1 MSRIGKK
8 PVPIPEGVELRIAG
22 NEVEAKGKKGV
33 RRLQLMSNVILTQE
47 DSVLLLQPRD
57 SSKRSRAMWGMQ
69 RTLLDNLL
77 VGVSSGF
84 SKTLLL
90 NGVGYRAEM
99 RGQQLRMQLGFS
111 HDIIYPVPDDI
122 EIACPRP
129 TEITVSGKD
138 RQRVGQVAA
147 NLRAFRPPEPYKG
160 KGVRYA
166 DEYIL
171 RKEGKKK

>member
-8 PVPIPEGVELRIAG
+8 PVPVPEGVEVRVNG
-22 NEVEAKGKKGV
+22 NVVEAKGKNGSGS
-33 RRLQLMSNVILTQE
+33 LELL
-47 DSVLLLQPRD
+47 DSVTLEQGEGELRLAPRD
-57 SSKRSRAMWGMQ
+57 DSMRSRSMWGMQ

-99 RGQQLRMQLGFS
+99 RGKELRMQLGFS
-111 HDIIYPVPDDI
+111 HDILYPVPEGI
-122 EIACPRP
+122 EIKCPRP
-129 TEITVSGKD
+129 VEIIVSGRD

-147 NLRAFRPPEPYKG
+147 NLRAYRPPEPYKG
-160 KGVRYA
+160 KGVRYS
-166 DEYIL
+166 DE
-171 RKEGKKK
+171 

>member
-8 PVPIPEGVELRIAG
+8 PVPIPEGVEVRIQG
-22 NEVEAKGKKGV
+22 NEVEAKGKKGAGK
-33 RRLQLMSNVILTQE
+33 LSLL
-47 DSVLLLQPRD
+47 DSVSLSQGEGELRLEPKDD
-57 SSKRSRAMWGMQ
+57 SIRSRAMWGMQ

-99 RGQQLRMQLGFS
+99 RGKELRMQLGFS
-111 HDIIYPVPDDI
+111 HDILYPVPEDI

-129 TEITVSGKD
+129 TEITVSGRD

-147 NLRAFRPPEPYKG
+147 NLRAYRPPEPYKG
-160 KGVRYA
+160 KGVRYS
-166 DEYIL
+166 DETVF

>member
-8 PVPIPEGVELRIAG
+8 PVPVPEGVEVRVNG
-22 NEVEAKGKKGV
+22 NVVEAKGKNGSGS
-33 RRLQLMSNVILTQE
+33 LELL
-47 DSVLLLQPRD
+47 DSVTLEQGEGELRLAPRD
-57 SSKRSRAMWGMQ
+57 DSMRSRSMWGMQ

-99 RGQQLRMQLGFS
+99 RGKELRMQLGFS
-111 HDIIYPVPDDI
+111 HDILYPVPEGI
-122 EIACPRP
+122 EIKCPRP
-129 TEITVSGKD
+129 VEIIVSGRD

-147 NLRAFRPPEPYKG
+147 NLRAYRPPEPYKG
-160 KGVRYA
+160 KGVRYS
-166 DEYIL
+166 DETIM

>member
-8 PVPIPEGVELRIAG
+8 PVSIPEGVEVRVNG
-22 NEVEAKGKKGV
+22 KVVEAKGKNGSGS
-33 RRLQLMSNVILTQE
+33 LELL
-47 DSVLLLQPRD
+47 DSVTLEQGEGELRLAPKD
-57 SSKRSRAMWGMQ
+57 ESMRSRSMWGMQ

-99 RGQQLRMQLGFS
+99 RGKDLRMQLGFS
-111 HDIIYPVPDDI
+111 HDILYPVPEDI
-122 EIACPRP
+122 EIKCPRP
-129 TEITVSGKD
+129 VEIVVSGRD

-147 NLRAFRPPEPYKG
+147 NLRAYRPPEPYKG
-160 KGVRYA
+160 KGVRYS
-166 DEYIL
+166 DEVVM

>member
-1 MSRIGKK
+1 MSRIGKR
-8 PVPIPEGVELRIAG
+8 PVPIPEGVEVRIAG
-22 NEVEAKGKKGV
+22 NVVEAKGAKGSGSLALV
-33 RRLQLMSNVILTQE
+33 
-47 DSVLLLQPRD
+47 DSVTLDRGESELRLAPKD
-57 SSKRSRAMWGMQ
+57 ESMRSRSMWGMQ

-90 NGVGYRAEM
+90 NGVGYRAEIK
-99 RGQQLRMQLGFS
+99 GKQLRMQLGFS
-111 HDIIYPVPDDI
+111 HDILYPVPEDI

-129 TEITVSGKD
+129 VEIVVSGRD

-147 NLRAFRPPEPYKG
+147 NLRAYRPPEPYKG
-160 KGVRYA
+160 KGVRYS
-166 DEYIL
+166 DEVIM

>member
-1 MSRIGKK
+1 MSRIGIK
-8 PVPIPEGVELRIAG
+8 PVLIPDGVELRIAG
-22 NEVEAKGKKGV
+22 NTVEAKGRKGV
-33 RRLQLMSNVILTQE
+33 GHLRLVDNVILSQKE
-47 DSVLLLQPRD
+47 KELQLRPRD
-57 SSKRSRAMWGMQ
+57 NSGYTRAMWGMQ
-69 RTLLDNLL
+69 RTLLSNLL
-77 VGVSSGF
+77 IGVSDGF

-99 RGQQLRMQLGFS
+99 RGKELRLQLGFS
-111 HDIIYPVPDDI
+111 HEILYPVPEGI
-122 EIACPRP
+122 EIICPRA
-129 TEITVSGKD
+129 TEIVISGRD

-166 DEYIL
+166 EEYVA

>member
-8 PVPIPEGVELRIAG
+8 PIPIPEGVELRIAG
-22 NEVEAKGKKGV
+22 NEVEAKGRKGV
-33 RRLQLMSNVILTQE
+33 EHLHLV
-47 DSVLLLQPRD
+47 DSVIISREGGELHLRPRD
-57 SSKRSRAMWGMQ
+57 NSSRARAMWGMQ
-69 RTLLDNLL
+69 RTLLNNLL
-77 VGVSSGF
+77 VGVSDGF

-99 RGQQLRMQLGFS
+99 RGKELRLQLGFS
-111 HDIIYPVPDDI
+111 HDVLYPVPESIDI
-122 EIACPRP
+122 VCPRT
-129 TEITVSGKD
+129 TEIIVSGRD

-166 DEYIL
+166 DEFVA

>member
-8 PVPIPEGVELRIAG
+8 PVPVPEGVEVRVNG
-22 NEVEAKGKKGV
+22 NVVEAKGKNGSGS
-33 RRLQLMSNVILTQE
+33 LELL
-47 DSVLLLQPRD
+47 DSVTLEQGEGELRLAPRD
-57 SSKRSRAMWGMQ
+57 DSMRSRSMWGMQ

-99 RGQQLRMQLGFS
+99 RGKELRMQLGFS
-111 HDIIYPVPDDI
+111 HDILYPVPEGI
-122 EIACPRP
+122 EIKCPRP
-129 TEITVSGKD
+129 VEIIVSGRD

-147 NLRAFRPPEPYKG
+147 NLRAYRPPEPYKG
-160 KGVRYA
+160 KGVRYS
-166 DEYIL
+166 DEVVM

>member
-8 PVPIPEGVELRIAG
+8 PVPVPEGVEVRVNG
-22 NEVEAKGKKGV
+22 NVVEAKGKNGSGS
-33 RRLQLMSNVILTQE
+33 LELL
-47 DSVLLLQPRD
+47 DSVTLEQGEGELRLAPRD
-57 SSKRSRAMWGMQ
+57 ESMRSRSMWGMQ

-99 RGQQLRMQLGFS
+99 RGKELRMQLGFS
-111 HDIIYPVPDDI
+111 HDILYPVPEDI
-122 EIACPRP
+122 KIECPRP
-129 TEITVSGKD
+129 VEIVVSGRD

-147 NLRAFRPPEPYKG
+147 NLRAYRPPEPYKG
-160 KGVRYA
+160 KGVRYS
-166 DEYIL
+166 DETIM